1 VTECSGSAS
10 DRKNATLEDMPDTK
24 SYFESRNFSPWR
36 DGALPVLRGRA
47 FVVGG
52 LLLLSLLS
60 YATACHAQQVQ
71 PPQARSSTIPIL
83 EAGEPKD
90 TKKLSPDD
98 LKERGIKLRA
108 ELENIFKKLLASGK
122 PLNRKID
129 ITSSIAAY
137 IPVGMTFDESERI
150 LRAAGFEV
158 YPRPGAREAQD
169 PNRTR
174 DWYAVYAE
182 KPNFSRRVL
191 GSVTVAVSL
200 FPESPGDYSNV
211 KNVGATFFIE
221 QS

>member
-1 VTECSGSAS
+1 MTECSGSWP
-10 DRKNATLEDMPDTK
+10 DRENATLEDMRDTK
-24 SYFESRNFSPWR
+24 SYFESRNFSSWR

-60 YATACHAQQVQ
+60 YAMACHAQQVQ
-71 PPQARSSTIPIL
+71 PPQTRGNIIPTL
-83 EAGEPKD
+83 DAAEPQD

-98 LKERGIKLRA
+98 LNERGIELRA
-108 ELENIFKKLLASGK
+108 ELEKIFKKLLDSGK
-122 PLNRKID
+122 SLNRKID
-129 ITSSIAAY
+129 ITSSITAY
-137 IPVGMTFDESERI
+137 IPVGMTFDDSERI

-169 PNRTR
+169 PNRTK

-182 KPNFSRRVL
+182 IPNFSRRVL

-211 KNVGATFFIE
+211 KNVGATFFLD